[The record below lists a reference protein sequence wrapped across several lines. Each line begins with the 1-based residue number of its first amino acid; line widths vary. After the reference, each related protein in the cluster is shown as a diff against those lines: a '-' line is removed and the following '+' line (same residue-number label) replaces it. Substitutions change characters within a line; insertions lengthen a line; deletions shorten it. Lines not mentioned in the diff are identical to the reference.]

1 MSSNYKICPKLS
13 PKNILVNRTMVCG
26 PAHPWCGGKCGGAA
40 SKNKLKEMYFIQ
52 LDFWFDTSPVHQ
64 FIRLA
69 NWNRRD
75 LVSYRKA
82 DPALVPSFE
91 ARLRPIS
98 DFAGAN
104 SSRCET
110 AARISI
116 AEQFPGYSIE
126 VRGGNQAAI
135 QAHRVSLESPSKS
148 LENLGFSKFILV
160 RDKPLKSRIWRR
172 RRDSNPRYRIIST
185 TV

>member
-1 MSSNYKICPKLS
+1 VPRS
-13 PKNILVNRTMVCG
+13 PLRTFLCRMAFEFTQHLQRRGQV
-26 PAHPWCGGKCGGAA
+26 AEWLKAA
-40 SKNKLKEMYFIQ
+40 DCKSARVTVR
-52 LDFWFDTSPVHQ
+52 WFESSPVHQ

-148 LENLGFSKFILV
+148 LENLGFSEFILV
-160 RDKPLKSRIWRR
+160 RDKPLKPRIWRR